1 MNVNHSFWKL
11 TERSNYAKAERHI
24 LTILVFLSSVFSF
37 CSRLA
42 LQDVQSCISS
52 GLIFKRHRNKV
63 LCSWLDEVDDLERA
77 CVTLWGSGGQSSWKF
92 DIQKK
97 VKKKRA
103 DWGKGNKRLELC
115 FMMPSLSVDIITPP
129 LTVCLAIVCPL
140 SHYHPHVADIQR
152 RSPQNNCLN
161 LISCGLIRSVMG
173 S

>member
-63 LCSWLDEVDDLERA
+63 LCSWLDEADDLERA
-77 CVTLWGSGGQSSWKF
+77 CVTLWRSGGQSSWKF
-92 DIQKK
+92 DIQKRW
-97 VKKKRA
+97 KKRGLTEVKA
-103 DWGKGNKRLELC
+103 TSVLSYALWCHLC
-115 FMMPSLSVDIITPP
+115 RWTLSLLLSLSVWQSSAPYLTTTHMWQTYNVGHHKITAW
-129 LTVCLAIVCPL
+129 T
-140 SHYHPHVADIQR
+140 SSHVAW
-152 RSPQNNCLN
+152 
-161 LISCGLIRSVMG
+161 
-173 S
+173 